1 MSKRKQGAG
10 DKIVKNDLPA
20 DDDSGDDEDFDVLDV
35 DFEWFDPQ
43 PEFDFHGIKT
53 LLQQLFDADAHLFD
67 FSALT
72 DLILAQPTLGST
84 VKVDGNKTDAYAFLS
99 VVNLQEHKDKPFVN
113 KIAQYILSKAK
124 SKPDL
129 APLAEL
135 LSQST
140 IPPIGLIFTER
151 LINVPAEV
159 VPPMY
164 TMLLEEMEWAIQDSE
179 PYNFSHYLILSKTYT
194 EIASK
199 LDAEEGRPKKKTKGA
214 GGSFETMYFHPE
226 DEVLQRNAVCHGG
239 FDYSTKQDDGH
250 SDSKRAFQELGIKP
264 QGHAIL
270 VAGDKFKAAVQQ
282 VAEYLKPA

>member
-1 MSKRKQGAG
+1 MSKRKQDTG
-10 DKIVKNDLPA
+10 DKVVKEHAP
-20 DDDSGDDEDFDVLDV
+20 DDDESGDDEDFDVLDV

-53 LLQQLFDADAHLFD
+53 LLQQLFDADAQLFD

-72 DLILAQPTLGST
+72 DLVLAQPTLGST
-84 VKVDGNKTDAYAFLS
+84 VKVDGNETDAYAFLS
-99 VVNLQEHKDKPFVN
+99 VVNLQEHKDKAFVS
-113 KIAQYILSKAK
+113 KIVQYILSKAR
-124 SKPDL
+124 SKPEL
-129 APLAEL
+129 ASLAEL
-135 LSQST
+135 LSHPTVQK
-140 IPPIGLIFTER
+140 IGLIFTER

-164 TMLLEEMEWAIQDSE
+164 TMLLEEMEWAIQDGE

-194 EIASK
+194 EVASK

-226 DEVLQRNAVCHGG
+226 DEIFHRHAICHGG

-264 QGHAIL
+264 QGNAIL
-270 VAGDKFKAAVQQ
+270 IAADKFKGAVQN
-282 VAEYLKPA
+282 VAEYLKPS